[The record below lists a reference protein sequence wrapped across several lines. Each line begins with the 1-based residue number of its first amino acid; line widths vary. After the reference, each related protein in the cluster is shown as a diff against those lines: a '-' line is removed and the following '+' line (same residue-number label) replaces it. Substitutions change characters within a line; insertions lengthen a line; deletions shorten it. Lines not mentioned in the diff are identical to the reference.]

1 MKFTVLTLFPEFVEN
16 ALNTSILGKAGQKGL
31 LSFNVVNIRDFS
43 ADKNK
48 RVDDYTY
55 GGGAGMLMQAQP
67 VYDAYLSCISGNDGK
82 EKPRTIY
89 VSPKGKPFT
98 QTDAVSFSSEEEIV
112 LVCGHYEGIDERALE
127 KIGAENY
134 SIGDYVLTGGEL
146 PALVMI
152 DAIARLC
159 PGVLGNDESSEIE
172 SFHNDLL
179 EYPQYTRPE
188 VWEGIRVPEVLLTG
202 DPKQVNAWR
211 LEKSKEITAKVRPD
225 LYDKYEKRC
234 TVLDKLL
241 KDKRNNIQMIEQLRR
256 GIGEII
262 SEEPLIIVNNMD
274 RVALAGQEADISA
287 DDLISILPDHI
298 EQVVVTEELAGKLL
312 TDERFELSCSIIN
325 CVYTE
330 KVHRKIS
337 NKDIR
342 PLGID
347 SLDYVEGHYDL
358 GGKGYARS
366 RIEAGEVFGIYDNG
380 VLAGFIGRHGEG
392 SIGLLYVDE
401 AFRGKGYA
409 QDLESFMFNKAL
421 EKGETPYGQVKIEND
436 ISFSL
441 QEKIG
446 VYVGNKVFCWLN
458 IKKT

>member
-1 MKFTVLTLFPEFVEN
+1 MKFTVLTLFPEFVKN

-67 VYDAYLSCISGNDGK
+67 VYDAYKSCTKDNA
-82 EKPRTIY
+82 RTIY
-89 VSPKGKPFT
+89 VSPKGKRFT
-98 QTDAVSFSSEEEIV
+98 QQDAEALSNEKNIV
-112 LVCGHYEGIDERALE
+112 FICGHYEGIDERALE
-127 KIGAENY
+127 KIGAESY

-159 PGVLGNDESSEIE
+159 PGVLGNDSSSEEE
-172 SFHNDLL
+172 SFNNDLL

-188 VWEGIRVPEVLLTG
+188 EWEGMSVPQVLLTG
-202 DPKQVNAWR
+202 DPKQVKAWR

-225 LYDKYEKRC
+225 LYDRYEKRC
-234 TVLDKLL
+234 AVLDKLL
-241 KDKRNNIQMIEQLRR
+241 KDKRNNIQMIEQIRR

-262 SEEPLIIVNNMD
+262 SYDPLIIVNNMD
-274 RVALAGQEADISA
+274 RVALTGQEADISA
-287 DDLISILPDHI
+287 DDLLSILPPHI
-298 EQVVVTEELAGKLL
+298 RQVVTTEELAKKLL
-312 TDERFELSCSIIN
+312 IDERFELSCSIIN

-347 SLDYVEGHYDL
+347 SLGYVEEHYDL
-358 GGKGYARS
+358 GGKDYVRN
-366 RIEAGEVFGIYDNG
+366 RIESGEMFGIYDNG

-409 QDLESFMFNKAL
+409 QDLESFMFNRAL
-421 EKGETPYGQVKIEND
+421 ERGETPYGQVKIEND

-441 QEKIG
+441 QDKLG
-446 VYVGNKVFCWLN
+446 VYTGDKVFCWIN
-458 IKKT
+458 VKRT